1 MNIVRFAAAGS
12 GKTYGICQQAIV
24 CAHKSKANRIL
35 MVTYTNRG
43 KNAIIDE
50 LEAQNR
56 GIIPKNIVVLSWYQ
70 FLLKELIKPYQAC
83 FVGINETG
91 SLDFSCQN
99 SQNKRNFV
107 PTGEKGRYYTA
118 ANNIR
123 SEEASNLALLL
134 DEKSEHKVFERL
146 EKVYSSIFFDEVQDL
161 AGRDINI
168 LEKLF
173 QSNIDT
179 ICVGDEKQATFQT
192 HRTRTNRSRTGRNIF
207 EFFQCLHRKGVVQIQ
222 EVLCSRRFNAAIC
235 NFANSV
241 YPNDKNMTSSMTEK
255 TEHDGVFIIAK
266 KDAMVYFE
274 HFSPQELR
282 YDRRTSGTCGDG
294 AVNFGE
300 CKGMTYNRCLI
311 YANKTFVQFLK
322 GQKLETPE
330 KYYVAVTRAR
340 YSNTI
345 IVDELFGAV
354 GFEKCKIK
362 IGEDEIDAEKYLGNL
377 N

>member
-43 KNAIIDE
+43 KKAIIDE
-50 LEAQNR
+50 LEAQNK
-56 GIIPKNIVVLSWYQ
+56 GIIPVNVVVLSWYQ

-91 SLDFSCQN
+91 SLDFSCQR
-99 SQNKRNFV
+99 KRNFAR
-107 PTGEKGRYYTA
+107 TSEKGRYYTA

-146 EKVYSSIFFDEVQDL
+146 EKVYSSIFFDEVQDF

-192 HRTRTNRSRTGRNIF
+192 HSTRTNRSRTGRNIF

-222 EVLCSRRFNAAIC
+222 EVLCSRRFNATIC
-235 NFANSV
+235 NFANSI

-255 TEHDGVFIIAK
+255 PNMTVYLSLQK
-266 KDAMVYFE
+266 KTQWCILSIFHRKNLDM
-274 HFSPQELR
+274 
-282 YDRRTSGTCGDG
+282 
-294 AVNFGE
+294 
-300 CKGMTYNRCLI
+300 I
-311 YANKTFVQFLK
+311 
-322 GQKLETPE
+322 
-330 KYYVAVTRAR
+330 
-340 YSNTI
+340 
-345 IVDELFGAV
+345 DELPELAGI
-354 GFEKCKIK
+354 E
-362 IGEDEIDAEKYLGNL
+362 L
-377 N
+377 